1 MLLGVPG
8 VSSQCLVVA
17 KFELSSLGGLL
28 GILMLLY
35 VVCLSLE
42 RVMMLIE
49 RTLSRLIFGGKI

>member
-35 VVCLSLE
+35 VVCLSRE
-42 RVMMLIE
+42 SHDVVD
-49 RTLSRLIFGGKI
+49 